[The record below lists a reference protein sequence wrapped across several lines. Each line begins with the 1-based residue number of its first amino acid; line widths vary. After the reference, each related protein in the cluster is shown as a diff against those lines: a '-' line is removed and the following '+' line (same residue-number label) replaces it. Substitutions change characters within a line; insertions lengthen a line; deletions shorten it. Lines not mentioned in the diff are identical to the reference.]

1 LRLTAAI
8 GQGGHSILPAQP
20 DFANCTFCRV
30 RLGLTISGNQT
41 IAAIAAM
48 PGSDQ

>member
-1 LRLTAAI
+1 VATPPFRHNRILRITLS
-8 GQGGHSILPAQP
+8 G
-20 DFANCTFCRV
+20 V